1 MSSGSDEDDQ
11 KPPAVSNKELNKL
24 KNSKK
29 NTGRV
34 YKIKKKKK
42 KKIKETEKINEPWE
56 IMGRIL

>member
-42 KKIKETEKINEPWE
+42 KKIKETEKINEP
-56 IMGRIL
+56 